1 MKVRTHD
8 LQKELYLSSQLDCK
22 DLEKVEFEFT
32 AIFTTIFQFQVAL
45 PCRLTESFGN
55 SMIARLGFD
64 RENRRYSEQEH
75 VSAVLASRI
84 S

>member
-1 MKVRTHD
+1 MTYEKDCIFR
-8 LQKELYLSSQLDCK
+8 LSW
-22 DLEKVEFEFT
+22 T
-32 AIFTTIFQFQVAL
+32 AKIFNFKSPY

-64 RENRRYSEQEH
+64 RENRRHSEQEH